1 MNYLS
6 LKDLANELD
15 DLRERSG
22 CYEKDES
29 EPPLDNDEQD
39 KYNELIAMENA
50 LGDLHLYSRNI
61 NDCLIDESDFEE
73 HIQNEME
80 ELHPDLS
87 HLPEV
92 IKNNIDWANISEECE
107 CDYNEVEYEGNTY
120 YIRAS

>member
-80 ELHPDLS
+80 ELYPDLS
-87 HLPEV
+87 HLPEF
-92 IKNNIDWANISEECE
+92 IKNSIDWDNVASEMRN
-107 CDYNEVEYEGNTY
+107 DYNEVEYGGTVFQ
-120 YIRAS
+120 IRAG